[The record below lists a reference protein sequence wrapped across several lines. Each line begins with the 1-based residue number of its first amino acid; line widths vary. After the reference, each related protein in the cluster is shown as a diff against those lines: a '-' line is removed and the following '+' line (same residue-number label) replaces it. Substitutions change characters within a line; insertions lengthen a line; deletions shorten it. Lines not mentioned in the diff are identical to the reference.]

1 MVTKVSNTCT
11 SHTYWYLLRHSYLG
25 SIGPGLRI
33 TPRPR
38 TLRDGVKYST
48 TVPLSASSFL
58 NVKSTYP
65 DSQPPASPM
74 FSWESDLDSSPFL
87 PITNVP
93 TRNQDAPFPEDVVSP
108 EFNSPRALLFDPPTP
123 PPSPAS
129 VPPSR
134 GQWVKVPEGH
144 YTITYNAIT
153 VILPCSDTNDPFFV
167 ITHGKVI
174 GIVATW

>member
-1 MVTKVSNTCT
+1 MVTKVSNICT
-11 SHTYWYLLRHSYLG
+11 SHTYRYLLRPTYLDG
-25 SIGPGLRI
+25 IRSGLGI

-48 TVPLSASSFL
+48 TVPLSASSSL
-58 NVKSTYP
+58 DIKSTYP
-65 DSQPPASPM
+65 DSQPPASPT

-87 PITNVP
+87 PITSVP
-93 TRNQDAPFPEDVVSP
+93 TRNQNAPFPEDVVSS
-108 EFNSPRALLFDPPTP
+108 EFNSPRALLFDPPAP

-134 GQWVKVPEGH
+134 GQQVKVPEGH

-153 VILPCSDTNDPFFV
+153 VILPCSDTNGPFFV
-167 ITHGKVI
+167 ITRGKVI